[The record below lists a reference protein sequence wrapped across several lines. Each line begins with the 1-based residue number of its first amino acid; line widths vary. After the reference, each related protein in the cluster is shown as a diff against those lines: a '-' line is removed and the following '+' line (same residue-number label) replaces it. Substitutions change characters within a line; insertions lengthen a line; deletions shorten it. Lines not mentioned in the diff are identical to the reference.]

1 MKKIIFTL
9 ALASFGFLGCG
20 QKSTIKTNQTKK
32 TEKQIDGNIYILSKT
47 KFAKAIEKKEV
58 QLVDVRTPGEYQDGT
73 IKDAQLIDYK
83 QPKTFDS
90 KFAALDKDKPVY
102 LFCRSGARSQAAA
115 KKLVEMGFKEIY
127 DLEGG
132 YLNWT
137 N

>member
-9 ALASFGFLGCG
+9 TLAGFGFIGCG
-20 QKSTIKTNQTKK
+20 QKSTNETNKTLE
-32 TEKQIDGNIYILSKT
+32 TEKHIDGGIYILSKT
-47 KFAKAIEKKEV
+47 EFAKAIEKKGV
-58 QLVDVRTPGEYQDGT
+58 QLIDVRTPSEYHEGT

-90 KFAALDKDKPVY
+90 KFATLDKDKPLY

-132 YLNWT
+132 YLNWA

>member
-1 MKKIIFTL
+1 MTQEI
-9 ALASFGFLGCG
+9 
-20 QKSTIKTNQTKK
+20 
-32 TEKQIDGNIYILSKT
+32 EKHVDGSIYILSKT
-47 KFAKAIEKKEV
+47 EFAKAIEKKGV
-58 QLVDVRTPGEYQDGT
+58 QLVDVRTPSEYQEGT
-73 IKDAQLIDYK
+73 IKNAQLIDYK

-115 KKLVEMGFKEIY
+115 KKLVKMGFKEIY

-132 YLNWT
+132 YLNWA

>member
-9 ALASFGFLGCG
+9 ALTSFGFLGCG
-20 QKSTIKTNQTKK
+20 QKSTLKTNQTQK

-47 KFAKAIEKKEV
+47 KFAKAIEKKGV